1 MPDYIKESERVI
13 MEAKIDQW
21 YICLIDENG
30 AEERLNADLPDDI
43 TQRVDEMV
51 EAEYDVTWG
60 E

>member
-1 MPDYIKESERVI
+1 